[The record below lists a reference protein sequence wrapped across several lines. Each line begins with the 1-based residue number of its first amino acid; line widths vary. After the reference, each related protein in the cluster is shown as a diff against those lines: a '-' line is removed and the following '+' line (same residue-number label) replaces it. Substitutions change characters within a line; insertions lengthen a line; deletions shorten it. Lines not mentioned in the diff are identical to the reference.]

1 MYSHIAALSGAVVKR
16 AAEVRMSDGVGNGG
30 NNNGATAQLP
40 GWAVIVFFA
49 DFLVF
54 APVLLYIGYS
64 LAHIYPTLAIVEDPQ
79 PPAYT
84 AVSLSADSLSTTIG
98 AGEDGAPAVNS
109 NKADQDQE
117 PPLTTTSLRRIN
129 RLLYATAGWTANF
142 RGLGCALALD
152 IASLFCGSVFAS
164 VLPRTL
170 GVLVAALAT
179 VQLHTAWTHIVVTTP
194 SPERFWRRLP
204 PFGKTFRATWFP
216 VAAYW
221 AASQF
226 TAFVPVVL
234 AAALGLSQWDPHRP
248 TEVPQYSAHAVWQS
262 LFVLLATLAS
272 AVCLVLPAQV
282 ILVRVQASLLPA
294 DADTIVPFDRSFGGA
309 VEPEVVTGKGYV
321 DFVTAWKTFGRASWL
336 RLLKLMGKIVA
347 VALAVY
353 VVFLAIVVPEFLLML
368 HTSQPASSG

>member
-16 AAEVRMSDGVGNGG
+16 AAEAQMGNGDGSGIGNGNGG
-30 NNNGATAQLP
+30 DGTTAQLP

-64 LAHIYPTLAIVEDPQ
+64 LSHIYPTLAIVEDPQ

-84 AVSLSADSLSTTIG
+84 AVSLSADGLS
-98 AGEDGAPAVNS
+98 AAPGEDGAAAKV
-109 NKADQDQE
+109 DEE
-117 PPLTTTSLRRIN
+117 PPLITSSLRRIN

-152 IASLFCGSVFAS
+152 VASIFCGSVFAS
-164 VLPRTL
+164 VLPRTF
-170 GVLVAALAT
+170 GVLFATLAT
-179 VQLHTAWTHIVVTTP
+179 VQLHTAWTHIVITVP
-194 SPERFWRRLP
+194 SPQRFWRRLP

-216 VAAYW
+216 VSAYW

-226 TAFVPVVL
+226 TTFVPVVL
-234 AAALGLSQWDPHRP
+234 SAALGLSQWDPRRP
-248 TEVPQYSAHAVWQS
+248 TEVPNYTPHAVWQS

-272 AVCLVLPAQV
+272 ALCLVVPAQV

-294 DADTIVPFDRSFGGA
+294 DADTIIPFDRSFGGA

-336 RLLKLMGKIVA
+336 RLVKLMGKIIA

-368 HTSQPASSG
+368 HTSQPAISG